1 MAACRLSMD
10 TEHLRFFFGH
20 MAMATT
26 AMVLLFSIFRYR
38 NFNVFDWQMWA
49 FLFYGLIT
57 DTIARLSF
65 SFPPRAYFVINVF
78 NLFESLFFLLFARQ
92 FVQSEKLKKLLVI
105 LAALSLLA
113 WTWFQFNP
121 IDGVTIHLKMHPT
134 FGSIYCIL
142 STFLY
147 AYLLLRLIESR
158 SNVLRQST
166 FWYVL
171 GIFFSSFT
179 AYLMQALISDEVH
192 NRIWFLN
199 GIFNSLTSFLF
210 LIGFLQVGRGSQQV
224 VGQNLVSKKGA
235 N

>member
-1 MAACRLSMD
+1 MMD

-20 MAMATT
+20 MAMAIT
-26 AMVLLFSIFRYR
+26 AMVLLFSVFRYR
-38 NFNVFDWQMWA
+38 NFSVFDWQMWA
-49 FLFYGLIT
+49 YLFYALLT
-57 DTIARLSF
+57 DAIARLSF
-65 SFPPRAYFVINVF
+65 SFPPRAYFVINLF
-78 NLFESLFFLLFARQ
+78 NLVESVFLLCFARQ
-92 FVQSEKLKKLLVI
+92 FVRSERLRKMLIV
-105 LAALSLLA
+105 LAVFSLLA

-121 IDGVTIHLKMHPT
+121 FDGNTIHLKLHPSY
-134 FGSIYCIL
+134 GSIYNML

-147 AYLLLRLIESR
+147 AYLLLRMIESR
-158 SNVLRQST
+158 SNVFRQST

-199 GIFNSLTSFLF
+199 GIFNSLTPILF
-210 LIGFLQVGRGSQQV
+210 LIGFLQAGHSGQAA

>member
-1 MAACRLSMD
+1 MLI
-10 TEHLRFFFGH
+10 
-20 MAMATT
+20 
-26 AMVLLFSIFRYR
+26 VLA
-38 NFNVFDWQMWA
+38 VF
-49 FLFYGLIT
+49 
-57 DTIARLSF
+57 
-65 SFPPRAYFVINVF
+65 
-78 NLFESLFFLLFARQ
+78 
-92 FVQSEKLKKLLVI
+92 
-105 LAALSLLA
+105 SLLA

-121 IDGVTIHLKMHPT
+121 FDGNTIHLKLHPSY
-134 FGSIYCIL
+134 GSIYNML

-147 AYLLLRLIESR
+147 AYLLLRMIESR
-158 SNVLRQST
+158 SNVFRQST